1 MRYSERRMRDAASL
15 AGLLAVGCLLAT
27 CSTNAATADRRAQHH
42 RARDAG
48 GERSRPSKAP
58 SPPTAADA
66 GDARTEP
73 DAGRPALDG
82 RVVLHGAEGETS
94 VRVEVVKT
102 TQSRSRGLMFR
113 EHLDD
118 DAGMLFLFQEPEH
131 QTFWMRNT
139 LIPLDMIFIGA
150 DRRVVGV
157 SENAQPRTDRTRE
170 VDGESQFVLEVN
182 GGFAR
187 RWGIG
192 SGSRAEFVDI
202 DETGVD
208 P

>member
-1 MRYSERRMRDAASL
+1 MRPAV
-15 AGLLAVGCLLAT
+15 LLLLVGCLLPG

-48 GERSRPSKAP
+48 GERSRPTGT
-58 SPPTAADA
+58 PTRPAAQDG
-66 GDARTEP
+66 GDEPTEP

-82 RVVLHGAEGETS
+82 RVVLHGAEGEVP

-102 TQSRSRGLMFR
+102 TRNRSRGLMFR
-113 EHLDD
+113 QHLDD
-118 DAGMLFLFQEPEH
+118 DAGMLFLFRVPEH

-157 SENAQPRTDRTRE
+157 SENAQPQTDRTRE
-170 VDGESQFVLEVN
+170 VEGESQFVLEVN
-182 GGFAR
+182 AGFAR